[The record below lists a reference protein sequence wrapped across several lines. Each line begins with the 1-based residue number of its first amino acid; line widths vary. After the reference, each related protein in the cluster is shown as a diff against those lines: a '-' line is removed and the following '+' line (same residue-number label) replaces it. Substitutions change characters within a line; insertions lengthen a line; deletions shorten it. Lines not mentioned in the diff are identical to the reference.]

1 MQYEPSHITEPSSPI
16 SEAYSGYYIAY
27 LRDLQQ
33 VLYGDFEQ
41 VKAGVAYAASPADHI
56 GRQSRPFRC
65 FSEFS
70 LGGLQKGRPD
80 LEVLDEKEQIQYLS

>member
-56 GRQSRPFRC
+56 GRQSRPFCR

-70 LGGLQKGRPD
+70 LGGLLKGRAD
-80 LEVLDEKEQIQYLS
+80 LEV

>member
-41 VKAGVAYAASPADHI
+41 VKAGVAYAASPACHI
-56 GRQSRPFRC
+56 GRQSRPFRR
-65 FSEFS
+65 FSEFP
-70 LGGLQKGRPD
+70 LGGLLKGRPD
-80 LEVLDEKEQIQYLS
+80 LEVLNEKE

>member
-41 VKAGVAYAASPADHI
+41 VKAGVAYVASPADHI
-56 GRQSRPFRC
+56 GRQSRPFRLYFKIC
-65 FSEFS
+65 
-70 LGGLQKGRPD
+70 LGGLQKGRPISNNG
-80 LEVLDEKEQIQYLS
+80 EKITPH

>member
-41 VKAGVAYAASPADHI
+41 VKVGVAYAASPPVTSDGGAD
-56 GRQSRPFRC
+56 RFAVCWTFP
-65 FSEFS
+65 
-70 LGGLQKGRPD
+70 
-80 LEVLDEKEQIQYLS
+80 

>member
-41 VKAGVAYAASPADHI
+41 VKAGVAYAASPAHHI
-56 GRQSRPFRC
+56 GRQCRPFRRSLG
-65 FSEFS
+65 FT
-70 LGGLQKGRPD
+70 LGGLLKGRPD

>member
-41 VKAGVAYAASPADHI
+41 VKAGVTYVASPPITSDGRAD
-56 GRQSRPFRC
+56 RLPFFRA
-65 FSEFS
+65 F
-70 LGGLQKGRPD
+70 LRWVAKGSSHF
-80 LEVLDEKEQIQYLS
+80 KQW